1 MFLGWVATMN
11 PHLDE
16 NELGEKPLK
25 YRQRIMIRCHQMIKL
40 FLVALVVQIKMHSKF
55 TTIRKERGEQ
65 QKR

>member
-1 MFLGWVATMN
+1 MN

-16 NELGEKPLK
+16 NELEEKPLK

-40 FLVALVVQIKMHSKF
+40 FLVALVVQIKMHSEF

-65 QKR
+65 